1 MEDESDAV
9 EEFRRQE
16 LRFEGELDGI
26 VEYGCDLFRG
36 EARELGVWLS
46 GRNRADIDRRGVPL
60 AEDVL
65 RRLPTLVALIGPR
78 PPSELASIAVSP
90 DRAALTFWEDG
101 VNNEFTAVFLDLG
114 PDAAER
120 WSFVGFDT

>member
-1 MEDESDAV
+1 MEDASDTV

-16 LRFEGELDGI
+16 LRFESELNGI

-36 EARELGVWLS
+36 EARELGIWLS
-46 GRNRADIDRRGVPL
+46 GRDRVDIDQRVAPL
-60 AEDVL
+60 VEDVL
-65 RRLPTLVALIGPR
+65 RRLPALVALIGPR

-90 DRAALTFWEDG
+90 GRAALTFWEDG

-114 PDAAER
+114 ADAAQR